1 MGVAL
6 LFLLIVIASIIHEIR
21 KSHKHEAKT
30 GQPSK
35 IPTIRAHIKTAPT
48 KPQEVVVCKKE
59 DSLLPKNSNNRNQ
72 RIVNRSRLRQSILA
86 SEILGKK
93 Y

>member
-6 LFLLIVIASIIHEIR
+6 LFLLIVIASMIHEIR

-35 IPTIRAHIKTAPT
+35 IPTRAHIKTAPT
-48 KPQEVVVCKKE
+48 KPQEVGVCKKE